1 MAAGRGWSNDAV
13 SLAPRSGRGRAV
25 AAAVALAVAAAVVLV
40 VVLASGG
47 EGGCSST
54 GYPSSPECVAREY
67 VTRTDGSKCDFVAT
81 ELLEQLTGAR
91 GPLARERCAR
101 FAAARP
107 APRDVRVIERER
119 AGDTVVVELLT
130 DGREGSMTFREQD
143 GRWRIV
149 SFAE

>member
-1 MAAGRGWSNDAV
+1 MPP
-13 SLAPRSGRGRAV
+13 APRSRRGRALAAAAVAV
-25 AAAVALAVAAAVVLV
+25 AAAAALL

-47 EGGCSST
+47 EGGCSAT
-54 GYPSSPECVAREY
+54 GYPSTPECVAREY
-67 VTRTDGSKCDFVAT
+67 VTRTDPSKCDFVAA
-81 ELLEQLTGAR
+81 ELLEQLTGAQ
-91 GPLARERCAR
+91 GPRARARCER

-107 APRDVRVIERER
+107 APREVRVIERER

-130 DGREGSMTFREQD
+130 DGREGSVTLREEG